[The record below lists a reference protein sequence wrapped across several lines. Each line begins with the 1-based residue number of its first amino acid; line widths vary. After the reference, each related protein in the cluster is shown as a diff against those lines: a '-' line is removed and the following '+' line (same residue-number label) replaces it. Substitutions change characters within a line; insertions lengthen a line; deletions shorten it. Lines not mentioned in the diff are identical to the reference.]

1 MDMNSKHAVWKWLLL
16 AIITVFSVY
25 VVMPPE
31 KKIRLG
37 LDLQGGVSFTVQID
51 KDKLHADF
59 AAADPKLDAEALATK
74 VDAAM
79 KDADERILE
88 VLRNRIDGLGTSE
101 PLIMAGAD
109 HRILIQIPGTN
120 EWEFAAAEESLKK
133 AAFLEFR
140 LVHKNNQKLVDA
152 LFTEGRKPRG
162 YEIVDVAG
170 RNYYQRTE
178 AFRTV
183 VKDPGYDREMSTFHT
198 PDPLYEFLLEETRM
212 KNGQTLYFP
221 HFVLRKVEMT
231 GNTIER
237 ADINRDPMTGAMHVG
252 LSFSSRGK
260 TEFARLTARYAPN
273 GPGNLDSTVGRQL
286 AIVLDGTL
294 YSAPVI
300 NEPIPSGRA
309 SISGSFTARD
319 AAILRNTLNAGALP
333 APVKI
338 IEKRAVGPTLGSD
351 AINSGVKAAVIGT
364 LAVILFMGMYY
375 LYCGLIANVA
385 LLANLVLMPA
395 GMIIA
400 GGLLSVFVRDSGI
413 SNSVLQLPVLTLPGI
428 AGIVLSIGMAVDANV
443 LIYERMREEFRL
455 GKTVRAAVAAGY
467 DRAFLAILDSNLTTL
482 LTGVILFIF
491 GSGPIRGFAVTLS
504 AGLIVSMY
512 TALVLTRMVF
522 DATVSETRVKPFRML
537 KLIGET
543 SYDFLAKRKPA
554 MLASLAVIVISW
566 GCFAGRVAR
575 DKNAVLGVDF
585 TGGASVTLSYGK
597 QADLGKVRK
606 ALADAGIPDAAV
618 QYQKSLESG
627 AGVLEI
633 KSSYTEIA
641 GAPTSKRVQL
651 ALDES
656 MPDMQFK
663 VIGEEMIGPA
673 VGKDLRNGAIKAII
687 ISLIGMIIY
696 ITVRFQFGFALG
708 AIAALAHDVLVTFG
722 IFTLL
727 GRQVNLT
734 TVAALLTIVGY
745 SINDTIVIFD
755 RIREDMRL
763 DQRSSF
769 IDVINRAMNQTLS
782 RTLLTTFVTML
793 AVFSLL
799 IFGGGSIR
807 DFALTM
813 IIGMIAG
820 TYSTLFIATP
830 VMVAWYKGRRPGFA
844 ADGKKA

>member
-1 MDMNSKHAVWKWLLL
+1 MNSKYAVWKWLLL

-51 KDKLHADF
+51 KDKLHSDF

-101 PLIMAGAD
+101 PLIMAGAN

-183 VKDPGYDREMSTFHT
+183 VKDPGYDRELSTFHT

-338 IEKRAVGPTLGSD
+338 IEKQTVGPTLGSD
-351 AINSGVKAAVIGT
+351 AISSGVKAAVIGT
-364 LAVILFMGMYY
+364 IAVLIFMGMYY
-375 LYCGLIANVA
+375 LYCGLVANIA
-385 LLANLVLMPA
+385 LLANVVFMPA

-400 GGLLSVFVRDSGI
+400 GGLFSVFVRDAGI
-413 SNSVLQLPVLTLPGI
+413 SNSAIQLPVLTLPGI

-467 DRAFLAILDSNLTTL
+467 DRA
-482 LTGVILFIF
+482 V
-491 GSGPIRGFAVTLS
+491 
-504 AGLIVSMY
+504 
-512 TALVLTRMVF
+512 
-522 DATVSETRVKPFRML
+522 
-537 KLIGET
+537 
-543 SYDFLAKRKPA
+543 
-554 MLASLAVIVISW
+554 
-566 GCFAGRVAR
+566 
-575 DKNAVLGVDF
+575 
-585 TGGASVTLSYGK
+585 
-597 QADLGKVRK
+597 
-606 ALADAGIPDAAV
+606 
-618 QYQKSLESG
+618 
-627 AGVLEI
+627 
-633 KSSYTEIA
+633 SYTHLTL
-641 GAPTSKRVQL
+641 PTKR
-651 ALDES
+651 
-656 MPDMQFK
+656 
-663 VIGEEMIGPA
+663 
-673 VGKDLRNGAIKAII
+673 
-687 ISLIGMIIY
+687 
-696 ITVRFQFGFALG
+696 
-708 AIAALAHDVLVTFG
+708 
-722 IFTLL
+722 
-727 GRQVNLT
+727 
-734 TVAALLTIVGY
+734 IV
-745 SINDTIVIFD
+745 
-755 RIREDMRL
+755 
-763 DQRSSF
+763 
-769 IDVINRAMNQTLS
+769 
-782 RTLLTTFVTML
+782 
-793 AVFSLL
+793 
-799 IFGGGSIR
+799 
-807 DFALTM
+807 
-813 IIGMIAG
+813 
-820 TYSTLFIATP
+820 
-830 VMVAWYKGRRPGFA
+830 
-844 ADGKKA
+844 

>member
-1 MDMNSKHAVWKWLLL
+1 
-16 AIITVFSVY
+16 
-25 VVMPPE
+25 
-31 KKIRLG
+31 
-37 LDLQGGVSFTVQID
+37 
-51 KDKLHADF
+51 
-59 AAADPKLDAEALATK
+59 
-74 VDAAM
+74 
-79 KDADERILE
+79 
-88 VLRNRIDGLGTSE
+88 
-101 PLIMAGAD
+101 
-109 HRILIQIPGTN
+109 
-120 EWEFAAAEESLKK
+120 
-133 AAFLEFR
+133 
-140 LVHKNNQKLVDA
+140 
-152 LFTEGRKPRG
+152 
-162 YEIVDVAG
+162 
-170 RNYYQRTE
+170 
-178 AFRTV
+178 
-183 VKDPGYDREMSTFHT
+183 
-198 PDPLYEFLLEETRM
+198 
-212 KNGQTLYFP
+212 
-221 HFVLRKVEMT
+221 
-231 GNTIER
+231 
-237 ADINRDPMTGAMHVG
+237 
-252 LSFSSRGK
+252 
-260 TEFARLTARYAPN
+260 
-273 GPGNLDSTVGRQL
+273 
-286 AIVLDGTL
+286 
-294 YSAPVI
+294 
-300 NEPIPSGRA
+300 
-309 SISGSFTARD
+309 
-319 AAILRNTLNAGALP
+319 
-333 APVKI
+333 
-338 IEKRAVGPTLGSD
+338 
-351 AINSGVKAAVIGT
+351 
-364 LAVILFMGMYY
+364 MYY

>member
-1 MDMNSKHAVWKWLLL
+1 MHSKHAVWKWLLL

-51 KDKLHADF
+51 EEKLRANY
-59 AAADPKLDAEALATK
+59 AATDTTLDAEALESK
-74 VDAAM
+74 VRSAM
-79 KDADERILE
+79 ENADERVLE

-120 EWEFAAAEESLKK
+120 EWEFAAAEQSIKS
-133 AAFLEFR
+133 AAFLKFR
-140 LVHKNNQKLVDA
+140 LVHKNSQKLVDA
-152 LFTEGRKPRG
+152 LFAEGRKPRG
-162 YEIVDVAG
+162 HEIVTVDG
-170 RNYYQRTE
+170 RSYYQRTE

-183 VKDPGYDREMSTFHT
+183 VKDPGYARELSTFRT
-198 PDPLYEFLLEETRM
+198 PDPLYEFMLEETRL
-212 KNGQTLYFP
+212 KNGQTLYAP

-231 GNTIER
+231 GDRISR
-237 ADINRDPMTGAMHVG
+237 ADINRDPVTGQMHVG
-252 LSFSSRGK
+252 LSFSSLGK

-273 GPGNLDSTVGRQL
+273 GPGNLDSPVGRQL
-286 AIVLDGTL
+286 AIVLDDTL

-300 NEPIPSGRA
+300 NEPIPTGRA

-338 IEKRAVGPTLGSD
+338 IEKRMVGPTLGSD
-351 AINSGVKAAVIGT
+351 AINRGVNAALIGT
-364 LAVILFMGMYY
+364 LAVCLFMLLYY
-375 LYCGLIANVA
+375 MYCGLIANVA
-385 LLANLVLMPA
+385 LLANVVLLPA

-400 GGLLSVFVRDSGI
+400 GGLLSVFVRDAGI
-413 SNSVLQLPVLTLPGI
+413 SNSMIQLPVLTLPGI
-428 AGIVLSIGMAVDANV
+428 AGIVLSIGMSVDANV
-443 LIYERMREEFRL
+443 LIYERIREEFRI
-455 GKTVRAAVAAGY
+455 GKSARAAVAAGY
-467 DRAFLAILDSNLTTL
+467 DRAFLSILDSNLTTL
-482 LTGVILFIF
+482 LTAIILFIF

-504 AGLIVSMY
+504 AGLIISMY
-512 TALVLTRMVF
+512 TALVLTRMAF
-522 DATVSETRVKPFRML
+522 DATVPENRVKPYRML
-537 KLIGET
+537 KLIGAT

-554 MLASLAVIVISW
+554 MLASLAVIVITW
-566 GCFAGRVAR
+566 GLFAGRVAR

-585 TGGASVTLSYGK
+585 TGGASVTLSYVDK
-597 QADLGKVRK
+597 ADLGELRRV
-606 ALADAGIPDAAV
+606 LNDAGISDAAV

-627 AGVLEI
+627 EGVLEV
-633 KSSYTEIA
+633 KSSFEAIA
-641 GAPTSKRVQL
+641 GVPMVTRVQV
-651 ALDES
+651 ALDEA
-656 MPDMQFK
+656 MPDKHFK
-663 VIGEEMIGPA
+663 VIGDELIGPA
-673 VGKDLRNGAIKAII
+673 VGKDLRNDAIKAII
-687 ISLIGMIIY
+687 IALIGMIIY

-708 AIAALAHDVLVTFG
+708 AIVALAHDVLVTFG

-763 DQRSSF
+763 DQRASF
-769 IDVINRAMNQTLS
+769 IELVNRAMNQTLS
-782 RTLLTTFVTML
+782 RTLLTTFTTLL
-793 AVFSLL
+793 AVGSLL

-813 IIGMIAG
+813 IIGMVAG

-844 ADGKKA
+844 ADGKQA